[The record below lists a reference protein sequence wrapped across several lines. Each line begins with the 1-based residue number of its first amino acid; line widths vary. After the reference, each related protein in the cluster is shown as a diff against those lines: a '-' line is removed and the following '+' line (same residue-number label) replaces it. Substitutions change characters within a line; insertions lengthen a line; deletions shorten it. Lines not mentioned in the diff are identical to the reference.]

1 MGSYPRLFA
10 PGKDSVRLALA
21 HGCGQTHHFP
31 DSGSR
36 RQACG
41 RHRVCKA
48 RKVEMPPVHVRF
60 QPTPNPN
67 AGKFTVDRPVVE
79 GKASRTYYSAAD
91 ATGHP
96 VASRLFQIDG
106 VANLFM
112 VDDFITVTKTASADW
127 SDLVPRITAV
137 IEQTME

>member
-1 MGSYPRLFA
+1 MPRVQ
-10 PGKDSVRLALA
+10 VRY
-21 HGCGQTHHFP
+21 
-31 DSGSR
+31 
-36 RQACG
+36 
-41 RHRVCKA
+41 
-48 RKVEMPPVHVRF
+48 

-67 AGKFTVDRPVVE
+67 AGKFTVDRPVIE
-79 GKASRTYYSAAD
+79 GKASRTFHSAAD

-96 VASRLFQIDG
+96 VATRLFEIDG

-127 SDLVPRITAV
+127 SELVPRITVV